1 MPSTG
6 NGLGAFSNG
15 KVQTV
20 FSLSYAFDS
29 VGCRIARYCVF
40 QALVSCLCDLL
51 VAIHITLTP
60 NPTRCAL
67 HMWMANDQAPGT
79 IAAWRVSALLPG

>member
-1 MPSTG
+1 MDSAHFLMVKCRQYLVFLMLLTVSAV
-6 NGLGAFSNG
+6 GLQDTACS
-15 KVQTV
+15 KRWCHVCAT
-20 FSLSYAFDS
+20 S
-29 VGCRIARYCVF
+29 
-40 QALVSCLCDLL
+40 L
-51 VAIHITLTP
+51 VAFPVTLTP